1 MINMRS
7 VRSDCTF
14 VLGVFC
20 LAGNSGVAID
30 MQAYS
35 KMKRANARGNPGEKG
50 GTRQAMFRLFFSV
63 VAVAACSI
71 ATVAAT
77 VANAAE
83 VVEMRLGQHP
93 AYTRVVFELDS
104 PAGYSLEQNVL
115 EDGTTELVVTLDA
128 SASDQKKV
136 LSQALIDGVEL
147 SGQGS
152 RSVAHIRL
160 KDGGLRVKE
169 MILGSPP
176 RIVLDVLAPKSG
188 QVAATKAPAKAPAAS
203 KPAAA
208 AAASPTAKM
217 PIAQPARTK
226 EPAPVA
232 SISHGAPSSPSQA
245 AARPIAIAASRP
257 DRQPK
262 AAPPLAPM
270 ANKSPAVKPA
280 SVAKT
285 PPPPARRKPRTTPR
299 TTPAAPAAIPAPQS
313 DSLFSA
319 TNVGGGLALLGLVGG
334 GTFFMLRRRSGE
346 ELVDAEG
353 DEDPLSADN
362 PFASLGDDFS
372 VDAEPTA
379 SDETAEVPFA
389 GIADEPE
396 ANVVDEFAPDSEPIP
411 EATFEDTEEVA
422 DAILLEDEP
431 EEDPDADIP
440 VAKILS
446 DSGPQED
453 LFDTSSHDMLVG
465 DDQTEMI
472 GADSTEDAGE
482 NMESY
487 TDSTMEAGMATVA
500 STSSD
505 DGSETLRM
513 LREFEQRMAA
523 MESRLDEVTDA
534 KERLERQVAA
544 QTEELR
550 VQRAAIARTQRAL
563 RNLSRPDDESPTEPA
578 LRDPNA

>member
-1 MINMRS
+1 MVNMCS
-7 VRSDCTF
+7 VRSDCAF
-14 VLGVFC
+14 VLGAFC
-20 LAGNSGVAID
+20 FAGNSGVAID

-35 KMKRANARGNPGEKG
+35 KMKRANTQGIPGERG
-50 GTRQAMFRLFFSV
+50 GARQAMFRLFFSV
-63 VAVAACSI
+63 VAAAVCSMS
-71 ATVAAT
+71 T
-77 VANAAE
+77 VANATE
-83 VVEMRLGQHP
+83 VVEMRIGQHP
-93 AYTRVVFELDS
+93 TYTRVVFELNS

-147 SGQGS
+147 SGQGK

-160 KDGGLRVKE
+160 KDAGLRVKE

-188 QVAATKAPAKAPAAS
+188 QVAATKAPAKTPAAS
-203 KPAAA
+203 QPVKAAMVAPA
-208 AAASPTAKM
+208 AKM
-217 PIAQPARTK
+217 PITQPARTK

-232 SISHGAPSSPSQA
+232 SISHGAPPSPTRVA
-245 AARPIAIAASRP
+245 TRPIAIAASRP
-257 DRQPK
+257 DSQPK
-262 AAPPLAPM
+262 AAPPVAPM
-270 ANKSPAVKPA
+270 AKPQPAAKPA

-285 PPPPARRKPRTTPR
+285 PPPPARRKPATVPATM
-299 TTPAAPAAIPAPQS
+299 PAAPAAIPAPQS
-313 DSLFSA
+313 NSLFSA

-334 GTFFMLRRRSGE
+334 GTFFMLRRRGGE
-346 ELVDAEG
+346 EAIEEEG

-372 VDAEPTA
+372 VDAEPTPNA
-379 SDETAEVPFA
+379 ETAEVPFA

-396 ANVVDEFAPDSEPIP
+396 ANVVDEFAPDAEPIP
-411 EATFEDTEEVA
+411 EATFDDTEEVA
-422 DAILLEDEP
+422 ETFSVDDEAED
-431 EEDPDADIP
+431 DSDADIP

-446 DSGPQED
+446 DSGPEED
-453 LFDTSSHDMLVG
+453 LFDTSSPDMLLG
-465 DDQTEMI
+465 DEQTEMI
-472 GADSTEDAGE
+472 GAHSTEDAGE

-487 TDSTMEAGMATVA
+487 TDSTMEPGMATVA
-500 STSSD
+500 STNSD
-505 DGSETLRM
+505 DGSEALRM

-523 MESRLDEVTDA
+523 MESRLDEVTEA

-563 RNLSRPDDESPTEPA
+563 RNLSRPGDESPTEPA
-578 LRDPNA
+578 LRDPNT